1 MLILHSC
8 NIIKFQSATVAARL
22 AGLLLFRLRGDLRAG
37 EALLDRGLHHGGV
50 NNHGKLLGAFFRSV

>member
-1 MLILHSC
+1 M
-8 NIIKFQSATVAARL
+8 KFPNATVAARL